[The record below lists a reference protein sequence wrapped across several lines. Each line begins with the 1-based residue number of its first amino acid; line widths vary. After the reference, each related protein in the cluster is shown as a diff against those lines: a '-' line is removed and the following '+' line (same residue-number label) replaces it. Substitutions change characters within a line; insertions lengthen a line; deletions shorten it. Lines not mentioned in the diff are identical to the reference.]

1 MRVGGIGGTP
11 FRPFGGI
18 RLSLGAF
25 RQGLTAL
32 ARRVPFPPNF
42 GGVGFICR
50 YPSPTAVQGFLKAGR
65 KAFGDLVQKWGIRGP
80 ISQPF
85 FPFPPTKAGTR
96 LQLPRLADVRP
107 RLPSLPSLR
116 PSLPKGIMDRFN
128 NFINKFRIKPMD
140 VGKIWKDFQA
150 ELGRHVGGTGRR
162 PAGDV
167 APFFPFPPALARTH
181 LGAFRRGLTA
191 LARRVPFPPNFGG
204 LRFLRG
210 SRAKAIQNTL
220 QAGRKAFG
228 DLVRKRGIQPS
239 AQRPTAPSPP
249 LGKRAIGRPST
260 PAPGAR
266 KSIPEETVAKL
277 QKSLDPRKV
286 WDEFQKELGR
296 YLQSPPVSDP
306 QTGEPILLASTQS
319 VTGSTSKKKGDPGY
333 LYGDPK
339 DWTDWTRDWKN
350 LKYIYKAIMYA
361 PGDENWTLGHKVFLF
376 RAIDELSNS
385 QQNPQFL
392 KLFTS
397 IVQSVLQKYFP
408 ISPPLRSIVDIFAS
422 FKSVQI
428 ADDVLT
434 VYRAI
439 KKLRNDSAYKDLSP
453 KELINQLWDPT
464 GQGTGLLDPA
474 WNAQNRIDP
483 PLAIALYQAVTGDME
498 LTGKF

>member
-306 QTGEPILLASTQS
+306 QTGEPILLASNQS
-319 VTGSTSKKKGDPGY
+319 GPTSSSI
-333 LYGDPK
+333 
-339 DWTDWTRDWKN
+339 WEN
-350 LKYIYKAIMYA
+350 LKYIDKLFYTLFWNAQ
-361 PGDENWTLGHKVFLF
+361 WTTRHKVSLF
-376 RAIDELSNS
+376 RAIDKLR
-385 QQNPQFL
+385 QQSDPQLLDTF
-392 KLFTS
+392 KS
-397 IVQSVLQKYFP
+397 IAKVVFEKYFGVP
-408 ISPPLRSIVDIFAS
+408 FPTLGPLLDIFQS
-422 FKSVQI
+422 YDTMKI
-428 ADDVLT
+428 ANDVHAFHKALINA
-434 VYRAI
+434 R
-439 KKLRNDSAYKDLSP
+439 KLYPDLSA
-453 KELINQLWDPT
+453 EQLIKQLWDPEL
-464 GQGTGLLDPA
+464 GLGLLDPA
-474 WNAQNRIDP
+474 FSAYNKTDVATIVS
-483 PLAIALYQAVTGDME
+483 LYIAVTGDKN